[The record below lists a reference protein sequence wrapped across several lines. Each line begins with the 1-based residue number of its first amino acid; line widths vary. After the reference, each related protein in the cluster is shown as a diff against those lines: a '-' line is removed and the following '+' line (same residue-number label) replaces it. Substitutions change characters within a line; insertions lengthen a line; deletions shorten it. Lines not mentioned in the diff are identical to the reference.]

1 MLAEV
6 HVPGVTMKYAIPA
19 AIAAAVLALPAAAQV
34 GPTYDCAKA
43 QTAVEHAICNDPD
56 LSFLDR
62 EIAALY
68 QAAQAGPDMN
78 AVRQSELTARQ
89 RAWID
94 SRNACASSPDLTAC
108 VTAIYGQRI
117 LELKSHYEGA
127 SGDGGVASFGP
138 VTFVCEAPVH
148 GLNAVYLN
156 GPVTR
161 WVVVSW
167 DDSAVTLVNAV
178 SDDGERYAPSVFGD
192 PFEYWTSHDEE
203 IFTIPGQPAVG
214 CVQPQG

>member
-1 MLAEV
+1 
-6 HVPGVTMKYAIPA
+6 MKYAIPA

-34 GPTYDCAKA
+34 GPSYDCAKA

-78 AVRQSELTARQ
+78 AVRQSEPDRPATRMDRQ
-89 RAWID
+89 PQRL
-94 SRNACASSPDLTAC
+94 RVVPDLTAC

-148 GLNAVYLN
+148 GMTAVYLN

-192 PFEYWTSHDEE
+192 PIEYWTSHDEA